1 MIRITLALSALL
13 SVTSAVSAQVRPV
26 SPRDSAARADSI
38 ARADSLALVR
48 ELEALQRA
56 GSDTSSTTPATGSQG
71 TSNPRLLPDIS
82 VVGDFIADLSPEGST
97 QEDGSRLGVREVEL
111 AFQAAVDPYFRG
123 DVFIGF
129 NDVEGVGVEQ
139 AFLTTSSLPFGL
151 ELKMGR
157 FLMPVGK
164 QNMTHRH
171 DLHTVEYPY
180 IIKRFLGEEG
190 LKGTGLGL
198 SKIFAPLGFYQEL
211 QMTAVDRFGE
221 RPEDLQTDEPIN
233 KSLGGLTFSTRLRN
247 YWDLSQSAN
256 FELAGFAITGNH
268 EEAFAEEPIDGINA
282 IPVRRT
288 VSGVDLTFRWRPLDR
303 ALYKS
308 FILQAEFMNEH
319 RSSVA
324 RALRI
329 PCTDAC
335 APAPPPALVS
345 VSARTHSGAYVF
357 SRYQVTRR
365 AFLGARFDYL
375 KDPEYGGDRTKS
387 ASAYLQFFP
396 SEFSKLMAAYERFMP
411 PAGNERLNRILLQAT
426 FALGPHK
433 PHPF

>member
-1 MIRITLALSALL
+1 MKFAAATIALFCV
-13 SVTSAVSAQVRPV
+13 SVTVDAQVRPV

-38 ARADSLALVR
+38 ARADSLALVK
-48 ELEALQRA
+48 ELEELQRGA
-56 GSDTSSTTPATGSQG
+56 NDTTSPPPMTTGSAP
-71 TSNPRLLPDIS
+71 TNPRLLPDIS
-82 VVGDFIADLSPEGST
+82 VVGDFVGDLSPEGST
-97 QEDGSRLGVREVEL
+97 QEDESRLGVREVEL

-151 ELKMGR
+151 ELKIGR

-164 QNMTHRH
+164 QNVTHRH

-180 IIKRFLGEEG
+180 VIKRFLGEEG
-190 LKGTGLGL
+190 LKGTGLAL
-198 SKIFAPLGFYQEL
+198 SKIFAPFGFYQEL

-221 RPEDLQTDEPIN
+221 APEDLVTDEPIN

-247 YWDLSQSAN
+247 YWDLSESAN
-256 FELAGFAITGNH
+256 LEVAGFAITGNH
-268 EEAFAEEPIDGINA
+268 EEAFAEEPVDGINA
-282 IPVRRT
+282 VAARRT
-288 VSGVDLTFRWRPLDR
+288 VTGLDFTFRWRPLER
-303 ALYKS
+303 GLYKS
-308 FILQAEFMNEH
+308 FLLQAEFMNEH
-319 RSSVA
+319 DSKVS

-335 APAPPPALVS
+335 APAPPPVLVS
-345 VSARTHSGAYVF
+345 FAGRSHGGAYVF
-357 SRYQVTRR
+357 ARYQLTRR
-365 AFLGARFDYL
+365 GFLGARFDRL
-375 KDPEYGGDRTKS
+375 QDPEFNGGFTQA

-396 SEFSKLMAAYERFMP
+396 SEFSKLMAAFERFMP
-411 PAGNERLNRILLQAT
+411 PAGNERVNRVLLQAT

>member
-1 MIRITLALSALL
+1 MIKTISVFGAFFSLA
-13 SVTSAVSAQVRPV
+13 SAVGAQVQPV
-26 SPRDSAARADSI
+26 PPRDSAARADSI
-38 ARADSLALVR
+38 ARADSLALVK
-48 ELEALQRA
+48 ELEALERA
-56 GSDTSSTTPATGSQG
+56 ATDTGATSGGTGSQG
-71 TSNPRLLPDIS
+71 ASNPRLLPDIS
-82 VVGDFIADLSPEGST
+82 VVGDFVADLSPEGST

-129 NDVEGVGVEQ
+129 NDAEGVGVEQ
-139 AFLTTSSLPFGL
+139 AYLTTSSLPFGL
-151 ELKMGR
+151 EMKMGR

-190 LKGTGLGL
+190 LKGTGLAL
-198 SKIFAPLGFYQEL
+198 SKIFAPFGFYQEL

-221 RPEDLQTDEPIN
+221 RPEDLETDEPVN

-256 FELAGFAITGNH
+256 FELAGFAITGNR
-268 EEAFAEEPIDGINA
+268 EEAFAEEPVDGINA

-303 ALYKS
+303 ALYRS

-345 VSARTHSGAYVF
+345 VSARTHSGAYLF
-357 SRYQVTRR
+357 SRYQITRR

-375 KDPEYGGDRTKS
+375 KDPEFGGDRTKA

-396 SEFSKLMAAYERFMP
+396 SEFSKLMASFERFVP
-411 PAGNERLNRILLQAT
+411 PAGNGRLNRILLQAT

>member
-1 MIRITLALSALL
+1 MRVVEALGALL
-13 SVTSAVSAQVRPV
+13 FVAIPLGAQVQPV
-26 SPRDSAARADSI
+26 SPRDSVARADSI
-38 ARADSLALVR
+38 ARADSLALVK
-48 ELEALQRA
+48 ELEELQRGEA
-56 GSDTSSTTPATGSQG
+56 DTTSPPPMTTGSAP
-71 TSNPRLLPDIS
+71 TNPRLLPDIS
-82 VVGDFIADLSPEGST
+82 VVGDFVADLSPEGST
-97 QEDGSRLGVREVEL
+97 QEDGSRLGVREVEV

-151 ELKMGR
+151 ELKLGR

-164 QNMTHRH
+164 QNATHRH

-180 IIKRFLGEEG
+180 VIKRFLGEEG
-190 LKGTGLGL
+190 LKGTGFGL
-198 SKIFAPLGFYQEL
+198 SKIFAPFGFYQEL

-221 RPEDLQTDEPIN
+221 TPEDLVTDEPVN

-247 YWDLSQSAN
+247 YWDFGESAN
-256 FELAGFAITGNH
+256 LEIGAFGITGNH
-268 EEAFAEEPIDGINA
+268 EEEFSEAPVDGINA
-282 IPVRRT
+282 VAARRT
-288 VSGVDLTFRWRPLDR
+288 VSGFDFTFRWRPLER

-308 FILQAEFMNEH
+308 FILQGEFMNEH
-319 RSSVA
+319 DSKVS

-335 APAPPPALVS
+335 APAPPPVVVS
-345 VSARTHSGAYVF
+345 FSGRTHGGAYVF
-357 SRYQVTRR
+357 TRYQLTRR
-365 AFLGARFDYL
+365 AFLGARFDRL
-375 KDPEYGGDRTKS
+375 QDPEFNGQYTQA

-396 SEFSKLMAAYERFMP
+396 SEFSKLMAAFERFVP
-411 PAGNERLNRILLQAT
+411 PAGNERVNRILLQAT